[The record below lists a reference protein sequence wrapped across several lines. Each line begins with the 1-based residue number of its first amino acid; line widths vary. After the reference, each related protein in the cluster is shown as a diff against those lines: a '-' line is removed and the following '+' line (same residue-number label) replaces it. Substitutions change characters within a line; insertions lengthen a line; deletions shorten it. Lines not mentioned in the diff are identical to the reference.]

1 MPAFPKKWLWVLLAL
16 AFVVPLLQP
25 LFPDVVSDYRLFLV
39 STMII
44 AAIAVLGLNLL
55 TGFNGQISLGHGAFY
70 AVGAYTAAVL
80 MDHLNMPYW
89 ATLPCAAIVCF
100 IVGYLFGLPALKLE
114 GHYLA
119 LATFALALAVPQILK
134 YKWLEGLTGGVQ
146 GIVLSKPEVPFGLPL
161 NEDQW
166 LYYYCLVV
174 MVALYWAAANILNS
188 RSGRAMMAIR
198 DQYMAADTMG
208 IDTALYKTVTFGIS
222 AAYTGIAGALSAS
235 AIAFVAPDS
244 FNFFLSIKFLIGL
257 VVGGIGSLAG
267 SVVGGIFYVLV
278 DNSAQALST
287 FVKNDLGLQFDLS
300 AYTVFGI
307 LLIVLMYLMPMGIVG
322 GVYLAV
328 RRLRGR
334 AQLGGIFSACRPC
347 NCRGRGLQHNRSAEG
362 RLLSAFVFAEFQKK
376 LTAPFSTGRSSLN
389 TSRRAFVGGASALAL
404 LSGSRAAFAQK
415 KYDDG
420 ATDTEIKIGH
430 YRPLQRAGVRL
441 RRDRQG
447 HRSLLE
453 ERQRR
458 RRHQRPQDQL
468 HHARRRLQPAQDRRD
483 GPPARRAGQGA
494 LPVQHAGHAVQH
506 GDPQVHEPEE
516 GAAALRRDRRL
527 EVGQAQGVPVDH
539 GLPARL
545 PHRSRHLR
553 QAHPGQRQ
561 GRQDRRAD
569 AERRLRQGLLRRLQ
583 GRPRQGRRQASSS
596 TSPTR

>member
-1 MPAFPKKWLWVLLAL
+1 MPAFPKKWLLVLLAL
-16 AFVVPLLQP
+16 AFLVPLLNP
-25 LFPDVVSDYRLFLV
+25 LLPDVVSDYRLFLV

-55 TGFNGQISLGHGAFY
+55 TGFNGQISLGHSAFY
-70 AVGAYTAAVL
+70 AVGAYTAAIL
-80 MDHLNMPYW
+80 MDKLDMPYY
-89 ATLPCAAIVCF
+89 ATLPIAAVICF

-119 LATFALALAVPQILK
+119 LATFALALSVPQILK

-174 MVALYWAAANILNS
+174 MVLLYWAAANILNS

-257 VVGGIGSLAG
+257 VVGGVGSLAG

-287 FVKNDLGLQFDLS
+287 FAKNDLGLPFDLS

-322 GVYLAV
+322 GVYYLV
-328 RRLRGR
+328 RSLR
-334 AQLGGIFSACRPC
+334 APSAKARE
-347 NCRGRGLQHNRSAEG
+347 Q
-362 RLLSAFVFAEFQKK
+362 
-376 LTAPFSTGRSSLN
+376 
-389 TSRRAFVGGASALAL
+389 AL
-404 LSGSRAAFAQK
+404 K
-415 KYDDG
+415 
-420 ATDTEIKIGH
+420 
-430 YRPLQRAGVRL
+430 QRASG
-441 RRDRQG
+441 
-447 HRSLLE
+447 
-453 ERQRR
+453 
-458 RRHQRPQDQL
+458 
-468 HHARRRLQPAQDRRD
+468 
-483 GPPARRAGQGA
+483 
-494 LPVQHAGHAVQH
+494 
-506 GDPQVHEPEE
+506 
-516 GAAALRRDRRL
+516 
-527 EVGQAQGVPVDH
+527 
-539 GLPARL
+539 
-545 PHRSRHLR
+545 
-553 QAHPGQRQ
+553 
-561 GRQDRRAD
+561 
-569 AERRLRQGLLRRLQ
+569 
-583 GRPRQGRRQASSS
+583 
-596 TSPTR
+596 

>member
-1 MPAFPKKWLWVLLAL
+1 MPAFPKKWLWVLLAA
-16 AFVVPLLQP
+16 AFLVPLLHP
-25 LFPDVVSDYRLFLV
+25 LLPDVVSEYRLFLV

-89 ATLPCAAIVCF
+89 ATLPLAAIVCF

-161 NEDQW
+161 TEDQW

-174 MVALYWAAANILNS
+174 MVLLYWAAANILNS

-287 FVKNDLGLQFDLS
+287 FAKNDLGLQFDLS

-322 GVYLAV
+322 GVYYLV
-328 RRLRGR
+328 
-334 AQLGGIFSACRPC
+334 
-347 NCRGRGLQHNRSAEG
+347 
-362 RLLSAFVFAEFQKK
+362 
-376 LTAPFSTGRSSLN
+376 
-389 TSRRAFVGGASALAL
+389 
-404 LSGSRAAFAQK
+404 
-415 KYDDG
+415 
-420 ATDTEIKIGH
+420 
-430 YRPLQRAGVRL
+430 
-441 RRDRQG
+441 
-447 HRSLLE
+447 RSLHGM
-453 ERQRR
+453 RK
-458 RRHQRPQDQL
+458 PQAKEQ
-468 HHARRRLQPAQDRRD
+468 
-483 GPPARRAGQGA
+483 
-494 LPVQHAGHAVQH
+494 
-506 GDPQVHEPEE
+506 
-516 GAAALRRDRRL
+516 AALK
-527 EVGQAQGVPVDH
+527 
-539 GLPARL
+539 
-545 PHRSRHLR
+545 
-553 QAHPGQRQ
+553 QRV
-561 GRQDRRAD
+561 
-569 AERRLRQGLLRRLQ
+569 
-583 GRPRQGRRQASSS
+583 SS
-596 TSPTR
+596 

>member
-1 MPAFPKKWLWVLLAL
+1 MPAFPKKLLWVLLAL
-16 AFVVPLLQP
+16 AFLVPLLRP

-44 AAIAVLGLNLL
+44 ASIAVLGLNLL

-100 IVGYLFGLPALKLE
+100 IVGYLFGLPALRLE

-134 YKWLEGLTGGVQ
+134 YKWLEGVTGGVQ
-146 GIVLSKPEVPFGLPL
+146 GIVLNKPEVPFGLPL
-161 NEDQW
+161 TEDQW

-174 MVALYWAAANILNS
+174 MVVLYWAAANLLNS

-244 FNFFLSIKFLIGL
+244 FNIFLSIKFLIGL
-257 VVGGIGSLAG
+257 VVGGVGSLAG

-278 DNSAQALST
+278 DNSAQALSM

-322 GVYLAV
+322 GVYLAL
-328 RRLRGR
+328 RRLRG
-334 AQLGGIFSACRPC
+334 
-347 NCRGRGLQHNRSAEG
+347 
-362 RLLSAFVFAEFQKK
+362 
-376 LTAPFSTGRSSLN
+376 
-389 TSRRAFVGGASALAL
+389 
-404 LSGSRAAFAQK
+404 
-415 KYDDG
+415 
-420 ATDTEIKIGH
+420 
-430 YRPLQRAGVRL
+430 
-441 RRDRQG
+441 
-447 HRSLLE
+447 
-453 ERQRR
+453 
-458 RRHQRPQDQL
+458 
-468 HHARRRLQPAQDRRD
+468 
-483 GPPARRAGQGA
+483 
-494 LPVQHAGHAVQH
+494 
-506 GDPQVHEPEE
+506 
-516 GAAALRRDRRL
+516 
-527 EVGQAQGVPVDH
+527 
-539 GLPARL
+539 
-545 PHRSRHLR
+545 
-553 QAHPGQRQ
+553 
-561 GRQDRRAD
+561 
-569 AERRLRQGLLRRLQ
+569 
-583 GRPRQGRRQASSS
+583 
-596 TSPTR
+596 